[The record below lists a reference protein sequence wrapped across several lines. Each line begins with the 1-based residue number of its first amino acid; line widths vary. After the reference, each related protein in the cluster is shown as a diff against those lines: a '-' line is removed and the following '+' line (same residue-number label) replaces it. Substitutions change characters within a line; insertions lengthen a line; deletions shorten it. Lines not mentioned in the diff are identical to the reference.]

1 MRLNPGDSLMR
12 QKRLIGKVKQ
22 SEGMSKQRIAILGST
37 GSIGKQTLEVIREK
51 KELFEAEVLTANN
64 NWQLLVNQAI
74 EFSPDSVVI
83 ANESHY
89 HKVKEALAP
98 FPVKVYAGA
107 EALEQV
113 VQGDGV
119 DTVVSALVGY
129 SGLFPTISAIRA
141 GKKVA
146 LANKE
151 TLVVA
156 GEIVMR
162 LADEFHVPILPVDS
176 EHSAIFQSLVGE
188 RAEIEKILLTAS
200 GGPFLHTPVRKLK
213 DVTVEDALRH
223 PDWSMGAKVTIDSAT
238 MMNKGFEVIEARWLF
253 GARPSQIEVLV
264 HPQSVVHSM
273 VEFADGAVKAQLGTP
288 DMRLPIQYALTFP
301 QRWPLEGER
310 LDLARCGELTFR
322 EADPVK
328 FPNLRLAYEALERGG
343 NSCCVLNAAN
353 EVAVASFLG
362 GRIGFLQ
369 ITEVLERTLARV
381 AFVREP
387 GLDDLGASDAEARR
401 VACEA
406 AEEMKSKRQI

>member
-1 MRLNPGDSLMR
+1 MEKRVEER
-12 QKRLIGKVKQ
+12 QKIVL
-22 SEGMSKQRIAILGST
+22 LGST
-37 GSIGKQTLEVIREK
+37 GSIGEQTLDVVRQHADRFEVRT
-51 KELFEAEVLTANN
+51 LTSNN
-64 NWQLLVNQAI
+64 NWQRLVEQAL
-74 EFSPDSVVI
+74 EVEPDSVVI
-83 ANESHY
+83 ANREHY
-89 HKVKEALAP
+89 PKVKEALAAV
-98 FPVKVYAGA
+98 PVKVYAGA
-107 EALEQV
+107 ESLEQV
-113 VQGDGV
+113 ARSAEAD
-119 DTVVSALVGY
+119 VVVNALVGY
-129 SGLFPTISAIRA
+129 AGLAPTVSALKA
-141 GKKVA
+141 GRKIA

-151 TLVVA
+151 SLVVA
-156 GEIVMR
+156 GELIMR
-162 LADEFHVPILPVDS
+162 TALEKRVPIVPIDS
-176 EHSAIFQSLVGE
+176 EHSAIFQCLVGE
-188 RAEIEKILLTAS
+188 QTPYRRIVLTAS
-200 GGPFLHTPVRKLK
+200 GGPFLDTPAEELER
-213 DVTVEDALRH
+213 VTVEQALRH
-223 PDWSMGAKVTIDSAT
+223 PNWKMGAKITIDSAT

-301 QRWPLEGER
+301 QRWSLEGER

-322 EADPVK
+322 AADPVK

-362 GRIGFLQ
+362 RRIGFLQ

-406 AEEMKSKRQI
+406 AEEMKSKRQII

>member
-1 MRLNPGDSLMR
+1 MEKRVEER
-12 QKRLIGKVKQ
+12 QKIVL
-22 SEGMSKQRIAILGST
+22 LGST
-37 GSIGKQTLEVIREK
+37 GSIGEQTLDVVRQHADRFEVRT
-51 KELFEAEVLTANN
+51 LTSNN
-64 NWQLLVNQAI
+64 NWQRLVEQALGV
-74 EFSPDSVVI
+74 EPDSVVI
-83 ANESHY
+83 ANREHY
-89 HKVKEALAP
+89 PKVKEALAAV
-98 FPVKVYAGA
+98 PVKVYAGA
-107 EALEQV
+107 ESLEQV
-113 VQGDGV
+113 ARSAEADVVVNALGGYAGLAP
-119 DTVVSALVGY
+119 TVSALK
-129 SGLFPTISAIRA
+129 A
-141 GKKVA
+141 GRKIA

-151 TLVVA
+151 SLVVA
-156 GEIVMR
+156 GELIMR
-162 LADEFHVPILPVDS
+162 TALEKRVPIVPIDS
-176 EHSAIFQSLVGE
+176 EHSAIFQCLVGE
-188 RAEIEKILLTAS
+188 QTPYRRIVLTAS
-200 GGPFLHTPVRKLK
+200 GGPFLDTPAEELER
-213 DVTVEDALRH
+213 VTVEQALRH
-223 PDWSMGAKVTIDSAT
+223 PNWKMGAKITIDSAT